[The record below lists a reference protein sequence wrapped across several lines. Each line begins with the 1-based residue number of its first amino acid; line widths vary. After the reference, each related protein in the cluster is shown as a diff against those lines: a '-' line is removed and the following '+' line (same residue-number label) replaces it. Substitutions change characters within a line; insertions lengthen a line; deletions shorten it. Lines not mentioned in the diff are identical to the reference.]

1 MPPVVMIPVDV
12 PMLARVAVF
21 AASLCALA
29 LIVPN
34 VAPRLLAGLAS
45 GGASARGP
53 AQGGSPSGRGAVPA
67 SPQPVLGRQLA
78 LRGDSRGHFV
88 AKAHVNGH
96 TVDVMVDT
104 GATVVSISDDTARR
118 LGIRPPHSAF
128 TARIATANGEVRAA
142 PVKLSEVRLGSLLV
156 RDVDAVVVP
165 GKALPVDLLG
175 MSFIGR
181 LSKFEIAGGRL
192 VLTQ

>member
-1 MPPVVMIPVDV
+1 
-12 PMLARVAVF
+12 MLARVAVF
-21 AASLCALA
+21 AAVLCALA
-29 LIVPN
+29 LVVPN
-34 VAPRLLAGLAS
+34 IAPRLLAGLAS
-45 GGASARGP
+45 GGAASAGGP
-53 AQGGSPSGRGAVPA
+53 AAGAPHAGRDAEEQPA
-67 SPQPVLGRQLA
+67 QPVRGQQLA

-88 AKAHVNGH
+88 TKAHVNGH
-96 TVDVMVDT
+96 TIDVMVDT

-118 LGIRPPHSAF
+118 LGIRPPRTAF

-142 PVKLSEVRLGSLLV
+142 PVRLAEVRLGSLLV
-156 RDVDAVVVP
+156 RDVEAVVVP
-165 GKALPVDLLG
+165 GNALPVDLLG